1 MEGILKSYNPADGT
15 LIGEVPVTPI
25 SELPAIV
32 ERAKR
37 AQIKWATLDVD
48 ERIRVLMQAYQVLGA
63 KKREIGTLLSMEQG
77 KDLRRGIGE
86 VSGCAGSIGYV
97 TSGVKSAIEPVVRRG
112 YGKTIVN
119 FIINNNNGGK
129 QTADLVVSKDA
140 KKLDSGDY
148 IYVLSKL

>member
-1 MEGILKSYNPADGT
+1 VTLDDAKAYVEQTPYRFYVQNKTTNTTIAFYTWGGT
-15 LIGEVPVTPI
+15 YTNGWPGDVMSNNAEVPGYGTCCY
-25 SELPAIV
+25 V
-32 ERAKR
+32 E
-37 AQIKWATLDVD
+37 I
-48 ERIRVLMQAYQVLGA
+48 
-63 KKREIGTLLSMEQG
+63 
-77 KDLRRGIGE
+77 
-86 VSGCAGSIGYV
+86 
-97 TSGVKSAIEPVVRRG
+97 P